1 MRDQIFWKKRAIGRR
16 FRRLTQIAFYKSLK
30 KSAFS
35 RVHPFP
41 IFFAL
46 SLIALL
52 LASCQ
57 PQVLEVEVTR
67 LVDVDGGVVAP
78 APEKIEVEVT
88 RLMQQEVE
96 VTRIVPEEVVVEV
109 TKSPLGS
116 AERPIQLLFAPT
128 VNTAV
133 ISNRAPAFA
142 DFLADATGRN
152 FSVGVLDD
160 EQTVIDM
167 LCTAPVD
174 SIAFLSEIGYV
185 AAADQCDTAPA
196 VLGVNH
202 HGLDWHAGMI
212 VVRRDSGITSLEEL
226 AGLRWAVPDESL
238 HNYYYFQ
245 ALFADLGIELGE
257 IVPVQGDNT
266 AMLAV
271 LNGEVDF
278 ATGTF
283 VPPVLP
289 FEEAMWVYGEDDPE
303 VWRRLGIAPTRSGQ
317 GFVIVNGTPEQGGYH
332 VRDARSGIFDIE
344 TTVFDETR
352 ILALSAQIPNDTIA
366 FGADFPVSLAR
377 ELIPLFAEF
386 AASPDCIESICSADF
401 YNWQGVHPAEDA
413 QFEPLRFTLSTLNLT
428 SSEIMP

>member
-1 MRDQIFWKKRAIGRR
+1 MPFFPYEEIRVLLRKIWLTIFA
-16 FRRLTQIAFYKSLK
+16 
-30 KSAFS
+30 
-35 RVHPFP
+35 V
-41 IFFAL
+41 
-46 SLIALL
+46 LL
-52 LASCQ
+52 LLGCQ

-67 LVDVDGGVVAP
+67 LVDLNSGEVVA
-78 APEKIEVEVT
+78 AVTPETIEVEVT
-88 RLMQQEVE
+88 RLVQQEVE

-116 AERPIQLLFAPT
+116 AERPIQLLFAPV

-142 DFLADATGRN
+142 AFLANATGRE
-152 FSVGVLDD
+152 FAIGVLDD

-167 LCTAPVD
+167 LCAAPVD
-174 SIAFLSEIGYV
+174 SIAFLSEIGFV
-185 AAADQCDTAPA
+185 AATDRCGATPA
-196 VLGVNH
+196 VLGVNR

-212 VVRRDSGITSLEEL
+212 VVRRDSGITNLEDL

-238 HNYYYFQ
+238 HNYFYMQ
-245 ALFADLGIELGE
+245 ALFAESGIEPGE
-257 IVPVQGDNT
+257 ILPVQGDNT

-289 FEEAMWVYGEDDPE
+289 FEEETWVYGEDSPE
-303 VWRRLGIAPTRSGQ
+303 VWRRLGISPTRSGQ
-317 GFVIVNGTPEQGGYH
+317 GFVIVNGTPEQGGYR

-344 TTVFDETR
+344 PTVFDETR
-352 ILALSAQIPNDTIA
+352 ILALSAQIPNDNIT

-377 ELIPLFAEF
+377 ELIPLFVEF
-386 AASPDCIESICSADF
+386 ATAPDCMESICSADF
-401 YNWQGVHPAEDA
+401 FNWQGVNPAADA
-413 QFEPLRFTLSTLNLT
+413 QFDPLRFTLNTLGLS
-428 SSEIMP
+428 SSEMMP